1 MHSSGEPV
9 ADAPGDEPQA
19 AAPRSERTPQRA
31 RRCPTCKQTFS
42 GDARFCP
49 FDGGG
54 LIDAPDWN
62 PGADPLLGRIIEGRY
77 EVLSLVGE
85 GGMGTVYE
93 VRHTTLGRVFAMKV
107 LRRDIAKDPELVARF
122 GQEAKAAAAIG
133 HPNIVTVSDFGSIEI
148 GSKEPA
154 RPYFV
159 MELLEGTSL
168 GALLRAEK
176 TVPPSRIAPFF
187 VQCATALEAAHRAG
201 VIHRDL
207 KPDNI
212 FIVKKGEQEFVKL
225 LDFGV
230 AKIAGSRRLTRVGM
244 VFGTPHYMSPEQAE
258 GKRVDARTDI
268 YALGVIMYES
278 FSGRVPFEADTYMG
292 VLTKH
297 MFAVPEPLE
306 RVVPDASKLGA
317 FGPIV
322 MRCLAKRPE
331 DRYASMAELSAA
343 LELALTNPPKAA
355 AAGIADDRP
364 RREALRL
371 RDRDQMHGRVD
382 VPANVR
388 EPLPA
393 WARATI
399 AIAALAFPIAVAFGF
414 RAWRAGGAAEATPE
428 QTAGD
433 APAAA
438 RSGAPL
444 GAGPDAVATPGAVTT
459 AGATAAPAAAPTG
472 RAAVIPQGQPADV
485 RSASAAAS
493 STAPVT
499 PPLPPGR
506 SSAQP
511 KPSATGT
518 SEVVD
523 PWKR

>member
-1 MHSSGEPV
+1 MDPSAPAGSEAPSEEPLG
-9 ADAPGDEPQA
+9 PS
-19 AAPRSERTPQRA
+19 PRSERASHHPRA

-62 PGADPLLGRIIEGRY
+62 PSADPLLGRIIDGRY

-107 LRRDIAKDPELVARF
+107 LRRDIAKDPDLVARF

-133 HPNIVTVSDFGSIEI
+133 HPNIVTVSDFGSIEVA
-148 GSKEPA
+148 SKEPA

-159 MELLEGTSL
+159 MELLEGMSL
-168 GALLRAEK
+168 GALLRAERR
-176 TVPPSRIAPFF
+176 VPASRMAPFF
-187 VQCATALEAAHRAG
+187 VQCSMGLEAAHQAG

-212 FIVKKGEQEFVKL
+212 FIVKKGDQEFVKL

-268 YALGVIMYES
+268 YALGVIMYEC

-306 RVVPDASKLGA
+306 RVVPDASSLGA

-331 DRYASMAELSAA
+331 DRYASMGELSAA

-382 VPANVR
+382 VPANVH
-388 EPLPA
+388 EPLPTWVRVA
-393 WARATI
+393 I
-399 AIAALAFPIAVAFGF
+399 AIGALAVPIAVAFGF
-414 RAWRAGGAAEATPE
+414 RAWRDAGRPAEAAPDE
-428 QTAGD
+428 TAPD
-433 APAAA
+433 APAAPP
-438 RSGAPL
+438 STAPL
-444 GAGPDAVATPGAVTT
+444 SAGPGDAT
-459 AGATAAPAAAPTG
+459 APAAPTAAPATSAA
-472 RAAVIPQGQPADV
+472 AIPQAQPGDV
-485 RSASAAAS
+485 RSASAPVS
-493 STAPVT
+493 SAAPVV
-499 PPLPPGR
+499 P
-506 SSAQP
+506 A
-511 KPSATGT
+511 SATGRSGAPPSKGNRT
-518 SEVVD
+518 GPTEVVD